1 MKDLGKVQST
11 VKPKNVD
18 VRETLVFVASDVKEI
33 TVTAPETEES
43 HTEYEYGLKQYDKNE
58 YIQLLQEQNDS
69 LSQQITDAQ
78 VALCDIYEQ
87 IGG

>member
-1 MKDLGKVQST
+1 MKDLGTVQST

-18 VRETLVFVASDVKEI
+18 VRESLVFVASDIKEV
-33 TVTAPETEES
+33 TVTAPESEES
-43 HTEYEYGLKQYDKNE
+43 HTEYEYSLKQYDKNE